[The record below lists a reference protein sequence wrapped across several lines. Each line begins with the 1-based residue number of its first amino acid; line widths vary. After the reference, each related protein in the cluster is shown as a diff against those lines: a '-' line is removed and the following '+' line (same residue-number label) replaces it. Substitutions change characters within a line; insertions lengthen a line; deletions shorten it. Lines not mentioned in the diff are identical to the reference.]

1 MLAELAAAN
10 AAFAVI
16 KTAIKNS
23 GEIVN
28 AGESLFKYFD
38 AKDSLQKKSN
48 KKGNRSDLQE
58 FMALETLRQQEE
70 RLREEM
76 IYAGRPG
83 LWQDWLQFQA
93 KAARARKEKERE
105 EQRKRL
111 RRIEAL
117 KTFGYWSLISFLM
130 AAIIAIVIW
139 FTVMFAKHR

>member
-93 KAARARKEKERE
+93 KAARARKERERE

-130 AAIIAIVIW
+130 AVILAVVIW
-139 FTVMFAKHR
+139 FTVMFVKHR